1 MSISP
6 YLPIFEL
13 TRGDLV
19 ESIHYGAVAVVDSHG
34 ALLASYGDPETV
46 TYLRSSAKPLQA
58 LAFIEAGGADKFD
71 LSLREIAIM
80 CASHS
85 GTNEHVAVLAGI
97 QKKIGVSQDDLLCG
111 VHPPSDKSTAETLFL
126 QGEQPTPNR
135 HNCSGKHTGM
145 LAYARFLD
153 LPIEDYINP
162 QHPIQKQILQT
173 FSEMC
178 GMEPESV
185 AIGTD
190 GCSAPN
196 FSIPLKNAALGLA
209 RLCDPKDLSASRAKA
224 CRTITQAMIAHPEM
238 IAGPGKFDTRLI
250 GAARGQLISKG
261 GAEGYQV
268 IGLQPG
274 AMGEGSPG
282 IGIAFKISDGDLRSR
297 ARPAIT
303 LEILRQLGLQNPPL
317 FESLADLGP
326 SFPIYN
332 FRELQ
337 VGAAYPV
344 FKLKVEGSAFN
355 L

>member
-153 LPIEDYINP
+153 LPIED
-162 QHPIQKQILQT
+162 
-173 FSEMC
+173 
-178 GMEPESV
+178 
-185 AIGTD
+185 
-190 GCSAPN
+190 
-196 FSIPLKNAALGLA
+196 
-209 RLCDPKDLSASRAKA
+209 
-224 CRTITQAMIAHPEM
+224 
-238 IAGPGKFDTRLI
+238 
-250 GAARGQLISKG
+250 
-261 GAEGYQV
+261 
-268 IGLQPG
+268 
-274 AMGEGSPG
+274 
-282 IGIAFKISDGDLRSR
+282 
-297 ARPAIT
+297 
-303 LEILRQLGLQNPPL
+303 
-317 FESLADLGP
+317 
-326 SFPIYN
+326 
-332 FRELQ
+332 
-337 VGAAYPV
+337 
-344 FKLKVEGSAFN
+344 
-355 L
+355 